1 MSIQE
6 TLQKIG
12 LAKNEAVIYETLLRE
27 GELSAGS
34 IANKSKVH
42 RRNVYDTLK
51 KLIERGLVFEVMHKT
66 EDHFTAANPDKLM
79 EIVAKKE
86 HVLSK
91 IMPELAETYCQIDHN
106 RDVYIYKG
114 IEGWKN
120 NMQDILRFASEVYY
134 IDDKGS
140 WLDARLRQL
149 FLEFAEK
156 ARAKKIKFYI
166 LFDPVTKK
174 SALELKRHLG
184 DLEYKFLPKGYS
196 TSCNTQIY
204 NNRVEI
210 LSNIELNKF
219 DIASATTFIIN
230 QNVADSFKKWFW
242 FLWNSIT

>member
-51 KLIERGLVFEVMHKT
+51 KLIERGLVFEAMHKT
-66 EDHFTAANPDKLM
+66 EDHFTAADPAKLM
-79 EIVAKKE
+79 EIVEKKE
-86 HVLSK
+86 HALSK
-91 IMPELAETYCQIDHN
+91 IMPELTATYRQIDHN
-106 RDVYIYKG
+106 KDVYIYKG

-134 IDDKGS
+134 IDAKGP
-140 WLDARLRQL
+140 WLDSRLRQP

-156 ARAKKIKFYI
+156 ARQKKIEFYI
-166 LFDPVTKK
+166 LFDPRAKK
-174 SALELKRHLG
+174 SAPELKKYLG
-184 DLEYKFLPKGYS
+184 DVEYKFLPNGYC

-210 LSNIELNKF
+210 FSNIDLNKF
-219 DIASATTFIIN
+219 DITATTTFIIN
-230 QNVADSFKKWFW
+230 QDTADSFKKWFW
-242 FLWNSIT
+242 FLWNSII